1 MTSKLTTAVKQHETL
16 FASIDEIND
25 SNVTTI
31 SYTWYKNGVALPGV
45 VADSYLLTQADVG
58 SQIKV
63 KTTVSAITTP
73 AVAEIPAV
81 GTPGSIGY
89 APAVPAV
96 PAVITTTN
104 TVLSPVKVVNVNDAP
119 EGDLTITGITDVIR
133 PGAVLT
139 ATNTLTDLDGLG
151 SIQYQWL
158 RNGKVIAG
166 ATTDKYTLIT
176 ADNNKNISV
185 KASYVDGF
193 GTKESVT
200 SVSDLISLN
209 SKTTG
214 ALTISGLLVVDNTL
228 TLTDKIKDAD
238 GLGTF
243 SYQWLRDGVTITDAV
258 NSTYKLTSADVNKS
272 ISAVASFVD
281 GKGATETVTAVSTT
295 KVYSVGNDTITS
307 TVALD
312 KLTGGK
318 GADKFVFAS
327 TANSGILLS
336 NRDTVTDFSSSQKDK
351 LDVSGIDANTT
362 NDAVT
367 PVNDAFDF
375 IGSLAFDA
383 PGQLRFDSAARILY
397 GNTDAD
403 IDPEFSVLLTGVNSL
418 TAADIIA

>member
-1 MTSKLTTAVKQHETL
+1 MTSKLITSVKQNDTL
-16 FASIDEIND
+16 FSSIEAQDESVPVSYLWYRD
-25 SNVTTI
+25 GNVIPGATT
-31 SYTWYKNGVALPGV
+31 
-45 VADSYLLTQADVG
+45 DSYLLTQSDVG
-58 SQIKV
+58 HRIKV
-63 KTTVSAITTP
+63 ATTIGNASTEISP
-73 AVAEIPAV
+73 ALRVA
-81 GTPGSIGY
+81 
-89 APAVPAV
+89 
-96 PAVITTTN
+96 
-104 TVLSPVKVVNVNDAP
+104 NVNDASV
-119 EGDLTITGITDVIR
+119 GDVTISGITDVIR
-133 PGAVLT
+133 PGTVLT

-151 SIQYQWL
+151 TIQYQWL
-158 RNGKVIAG
+158 RNGKVIST
-166 ATTDKYTLIT
+166 ATTDTYTLT
-176 ADNNKNISV
+176 AADNNKNISV

-193 GTKESVT
+193 GAKESVT

-209 SKTTG
+209 SKATG
-214 ALTISGLLVVDNTL
+214 ALTISGLPVVDTTL

-243 SYQWLRDGVTITDAV
+243 SYQWLRDGVAITDAV
-258 NSTYKLTSADVNKS
+258 NPTYKLTSADVNKS

-281 GKGATETVTAVSTT
+281 GKGATETVTSGATT

-307 TVALD
+307 TIALD

-327 TANSGILLS
+327 TSNSGILLS

-351 LDVSGIDANTT
+351 LDVAGIDANTT

-418 TAADIIA
+418 TATDFVAL

>member
-1 MTSKLTTAVKQHETL
+1 MTSKLITSVKQNDTL
-16 FASIDEIND
+16 FSSIEAQDESVPVSYIWYRNG
-25 SNVTTI
+25 NVISGATT
-31 SYTWYKNGVALPGV
+31 
-45 VADSYLLTQADVG
+45 DSYLLTQTDVG
-58 SQIKV
+58 HRIKV
-63 KTTVSAITTP
+63 ATTIGNAPSEISPALRVS
-73 AVAEIPAV
+73 
-81 GTPGSIGY
+81 
-89 APAVPAV
+89 
-96 PAVITTTN
+96 
-104 TVLSPVKVVNVNDAP
+104 NVNDAAV
-119 EGDLTITGITDVIR
+119 GDVTISGITDVIR
-133 PGAVLT
+133 PGTVLT

-151 SIQYQWL
+151 TIQYQWL
-158 RNGKVIAG
+158 RNGKVISS
-166 ATTDKYTLIT
+166 ATNDTYTLT
-176 ADNNKNISV
+176 AADNNKNISV
-185 KASYVDGF
+185 KASYIDGF
-193 GTKESVT
+193 GAKESVI

-209 SKTTG
+209 SKATS
-214 ALTISGLLVVDNTL
+214 ALTILGSPAVDTTL

-238 GLGTF
+238 GLGTL
-243 SYQWLRDGVTITDAV
+243 SYQWLRDGVAITDAV
-258 NSTYKLTSADVNKS
+258 NPTYKLTSADVNKS
-272 ISAVASFVD
+272 ISSVASFVD
-281 GKGATETVTAVSTT
+281 GKGATETVTSGATT

-307 TVALD
+307 TIALD

-327 TANSGILLS
+327 TSNSGILLS

-383 PGQLRFDSAARILY
+383 PGQLRFDSTARILY

>member
-1 MTSKLTTAVKQHETL
+1 MTSKLITSVKQNDTL
-16 FASIDEIND
+16 FSSIEAQDESVPVSYIWYRNG
-25 SNVTTI
+25 NVISGATT
-31 SYTWYKNGVALPGV
+31 
-45 VADSYLLTQADVG
+45 DSYLLTQTDVG
-58 SQIKV
+58 HRIKV
-63 KTTVSAITTP
+63 ATTIGNAPSEISPALRVS
-73 AVAEIPAV
+73 
-81 GTPGSIGY
+81 
-89 APAVPAV
+89 
-96 PAVITTTN
+96 
-104 TVLSPVKVVNVNDAP
+104 NVNDAAV
-119 EGDLTITGITDVIR
+119 GDVTISGITDVIR
-133 PGAVLT
+133 PGTVLT

-151 SIQYQWL
+151 TIQYQWL
-158 RNGKVIAG
+158 RNGKVISS
-166 ATTDKYTLIT
+166 ATNDTYTLT
-176 ADNNKNISV
+176 AADNNKNISV

-193 GTKESVT
+193 GAKESVI

-209 SKTTG
+209 SKATS
-214 ALTISGLLVVDNTL
+214 ALTILGSPAVDTTL

-238 GLGTF
+238 GLGTL
-243 SYQWLRDGVTITDAV
+243 SYQWLRDGVAITDAV
-258 NSTYKLTSADVNKS
+258 NPTYKLTSADVNKS

-281 GKGATETVTAVSTT
+281 GKGATETVTSGATT

-307 TVALD
+307 TIALD

-327 TANSGILLS
+327 TSNSGILLS

-383 PGQLRFDSAARILY
+383 PGQLRFDSTARILY